1 MIDNN
6 VKNSLGCTFRGSKD
20 NLCQKDAKS
29 LVDSLMEDV
38 ECESTWNMN
47 KSG

>member
-6 VKNSLGCTFRGSKD
+6 VKDSLDCMFRGLKD

-29 LVDSLMEDV
+29 SVDSLMENI